1 MLSKKILC
9 FAFVII
15 TVFSFTVSVS
25 ALSGTSYSDLPSTS
39 SQVNNLINYAMSYD
53 DFITSDYVCYRDEAN
68 SYYLVWSDE
77 ITWSGSKITAD
88 DIKYVRYYRP
98 SNTSSWQY
106 SFGEDDTFSFSTA
119 YIVTSNVYGLGTVS
133 ELFETYYYQRNLM
146 LLFIVIT
153 AFVLVIAFVS
163 LKGGKK

>member
-1 MLSKKILC
+1 MIKKILC
-9 FAFVII
+9 IVFVVI
-15 TVFSFTVSVS
+15 TVFLFTVSAS

-39 SQVNNLINYAMSYD
+39 SQVDNLVNYAMSYD
-53 DFITSDYVCYRDEAN
+53 DFINSDYVCFRDEAN

-77 ITWSGSKITAD
+77 MTLSNSKVTAE

-98 SNTSSWQY
+98 SNNSNWQY
-106 SFGEDDTFSFSTA
+106 YYGEDDTFSLTSA
-119 YIVTSNVYGLGTVS
+119 YLVTSNIKGFGTVS
-133 ELFETYYYQRNLM
+133 ELFETYYYQRNLTI
-146 LLFIVIT
+146 LFIVIT

>member
-1 MLSKKILC
+1 MIKKILC
-9 FAFVII
+9 IVFVVI
-15 TVFSFTVSVS
+15 TVFLFTVSAS

-53 DFITSDYVCYRDEAN
+53 DFINSDYVCYRDEAN

-77 ITWSGSKITAD
+77 MTLSNSKVTAE

-98 SNTSSWQY
+98 SNTSTWQY
-106 SFGEDDTFSFSTA
+106 YYGEDDTFSLTSA
-119 YIVTSNVYGLGTVS
+119 YLVTSNIKGFGTVS
-133 ELFETYYYQRNLM
+133 ELFETYYYQRNLTI
-146 LLFIVIT
+146 LFIVIT